1 LTSPAWE
8 TARERTISKD
18 THHQNVDFNI
28 FEGMTVKGVNTT
40 TISQGKV
47 VRHDGDVRSERG
59 VGRYIERPATPQPIF
74 CVGDRVMTDGRG
86 RNRWDSGYFF

>member
-1 LTSPAWE
+1 MTSPAWE

-59 VGRYIERPATPQPIF
+59 VGRYIERSATPQP
-74 CVGDRVMTDGRG
+74 
-86 RNRWDSGYFF
+86 FFVSATES